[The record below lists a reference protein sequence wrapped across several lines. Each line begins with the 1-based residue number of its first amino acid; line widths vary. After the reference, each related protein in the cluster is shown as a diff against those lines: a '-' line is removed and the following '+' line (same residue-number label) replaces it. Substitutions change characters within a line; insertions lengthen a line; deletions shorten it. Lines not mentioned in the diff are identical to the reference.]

1 MLRCRS
7 QAEILRVR
15 RGAPP
20 RTTPAYPHEQLTQSG
35 TVALRER
42 LHERVGALPGVV
54 EGSNRTPMPGIRTFL
69 LEGTRTAALATV
81 RGDGRPHVAP
91 VWFTLDGDDL
101 LFNTGE
107 DTVKGANL
115 RRNGRVALMVDD
127 EEPPFA
133 FVSIEGDV
141 SLSDDL
147 DTMRHWAT
155 PIAARYMGEDQ
166 ADAYGR
172 RNAVPGE
179 LLVRVRPTKI
189 VAVKGV
195 AD

>member
-1 MLRCRS
+1 MHLM
-7 QAEILRVR
+7 
-15 RGAPP
+15 
-20 RTTPAYPHEQLTQSG
+20 TPEETRA
-35 TVALRER
+35 
-42 LHERVGALPGVV
+42 
-54 EGSNRTPMPGIRTFL
+54 FL
-69 LEGTRTAALATV
+69 LAGTRTAALATV
-81 RGDGRPHVAP
+81 RADGRPHVAP

-101 LFNTGE
+101 LSNTGE
-107 DTVKGANL
+107 STVKGANL
-115 RRNGRVALMVDD
+115 RRDGRVALMVDD

-155 PIAARYMGEDQ
+155 RIAARYMGADQ

-189 VAVKGV
+189 VAMNGI

>member
-1 MLRCRS
+1 M
-7 QAEILRVR
+7 
-15 RGAPP
+15 
-20 RTTPAYPHEQLTQSG
+20 TPDETRA
-35 TVALRER
+35 
-42 LHERVGALPGVV
+42 
-54 EGSNRTPMPGIRTFL
+54 FL

-81 RGDGRPHVAP
+81 RADGRPHVVP

-107 DTVKGANL
+107 ETVKGANL
-115 RRNGRVALMVDD
+115 RRDARVALMVDD
-127 EEPPFA
+127 EEPPYA

-155 PIAARYMGEDQ
+155 RIAARYMGEDQ

-179 LLVRVRPTKI
+179 LLVRVHPTKI
-189 VAVKGV
+189 VAMSGI

>member
-1 MLRCRS
+1 MH
-7 QAEILRVR
+7 QM
-15 RGAPP
+15 
-20 RTTPAYPHEQLTQSG
+20 TPDETRA
-35 TVALRER
+35 
-42 LHERVGALPGVV
+42 
-54 EGSNRTPMPGIRTFL
+54 FL
-69 LEGTRTAALATV
+69 LEGTRTAALATI
-81 RGDGRPHVAP
+81 RADGRPHVAP

-101 LFNTGE
+101 LFTTGE
-107 DTVKGANL
+107 NTVKGANL
-115 RRNGRVALMVDD
+115 QRDGRVALMVDD

-147 DTMRHWAT
+147 DAMRHWAT
-155 PIAARYMGEDQ
+155 QIAARYMGEDQ

-179 LLVRVRPTKI
+179 LLVRARPTKI
-189 VAVKGV
+189 VAIKGV

>member
-1 MLRCRS
+1 VHQM
-7 QAEILRVR
+7 
-15 RGAPP
+15 
-20 RTTPAYPHEQLTQSG
+20 TQDE
-35 TVALRER
+35 TRA
-42 LHERVGALPGVV
+42 
-54 EGSNRTPMPGIRTFL
+54 FL

-81 RGDGRPHVAP
+81 RPDGRPHVAP
-91 VWFTLDGDDL
+91 IWFTLDCDDL

-107 DTVKGANL
+107 NTVKGANL
-115 RRNGRVALMVDD
+115 QRDERVALMVDD

-147 DTMRHWAT
+147 DTMRYWAT
-155 PIAARYMGEDQ
+155 RIAARYMGEDQ
-166 ADAYGR
+166 ARAYGK

>member
-1 MLRCRS
+1 MY
-7 QAEILRVR
+7 
-15 RGAPP
+15 PM
-20 RTTPAYPHEQLTQSG
+20 TPDETRA
-35 TVALRER
+35 
-42 LHERVGALPGVV
+42 
-54 EGSNRTPMPGIRTFL
+54 FL
-69 LEGTRTAALATV
+69 LAGTRTAALATV

-107 DTVKGANL
+107 NTIKGANL
-115 RRNGRVALMVDD
+115 RRDGRVALMVDD

-141 SLSDDL
+141 SLSDDI
-147 DTMRHWAT
+147 DTMRYWAT
-155 PIAARYMGEDQ
+155 RIAARYMGEDQ
-166 ADAYGR
+166 AEAYGK

-179 LLVRVRPTKI
+179 LLVRVHPTKI
-189 VAVKGV
+189 VAVNGI

>member
-1 MLRCRS
+1 VHRM
-7 QAEILRVR
+7 
-15 RGAPP
+15 
-20 RTTPAYPHEQLTQSG
+20 TPDETRA
-35 TVALRER
+35 
-42 LHERVGALPGVV
+42 
-54 EGSNRTPMPGIRTFL
+54 FL
-69 LEGTRTAALATV
+69 LAGTRTAALATV
-81 RGDGRPHVAP
+81 RADGRPHVAP
-91 VWFTLDGDDL
+91 VWFTLDGNDL

-107 DTVKGANL
+107 STIKGANL
-115 RRNGRVALMVDD
+115 RRDARVALMVDD

-147 DTMRHWAT
+147 DTMRYWAT
-155 PIAARYMGEDQ
+155 RIAARYMGEEQ

-179 LLVRVRPTKI
+179 LLVRVRPTKV

>member
-1 MLRCRS
+1 VHLM
-7 QAEILRVR
+7 
-15 RGAPP
+15 
-20 RTTPAYPHEQLTQSG
+20 TPDETRA
-35 TVALRER
+35 
-42 LHERVGALPGVV
+42 
-54 EGSNRTPMPGIRTFL
+54 FL

-81 RGDGRPHVAP
+81 RADGRPHVAP

-107 DTVKGANL
+107 ETVKGANL
-115 RRNGRVALMVDD
+115 RRDGRVALMVDD

-147 DTMRHWAT
+147 ATMRHWAT
-155 PIAARYMGEDQ
+155 RIAARYMGEDQ

-179 LLVRVRPTKI
+179 LLVRVHPTKI
-189 VAVKGV
+189 VAMSGI